1 MIIGSLLFI
10 LTSIFWLWMLV
21 DCIAFNQNLDPAQ
34 KILWACAIFFFH
46 CIWAVLYYLIGRDN
60 SPTRLA

>member
-21 DCIAFNQNLDPAQ
+21 DCVAFNQKLDPTQ
-34 KILWACAIFFFH
+34 KIIWALAIFFFH
-46 CIWAVLYYLIGRDN
+46 CIGAVLYYLIGWDN